1 MITQVKKRHRD
12 DGRGDRNLVQRMLRG
27 EQRAFGEFVN
37 RYQDRLFT
45 SMLVHTGSRHDA
57 EDIVQETFIK
67 AFQHLSGFQ
76 HKSQLYTWIYRIAW
90 NTSVSRSRSCRD
102 EISLE
107 VCGAESSTSAP
118 ESSQPHVPLE
128 RQEHVAML
136 RRALGE
142 IELRHRKI
150 LLLRE
155 FEERSYREIA
165 EIMEIPLGTVRSRLS
180 RARERLRDELAHL
193 DSVSG
198 IPAGQARRPNVPA
211 LVQADSRVPEGG
223 ESRRPR

>member
-1 MITQVKKRHRD
+1 M
-12 DGRGDRNLVQRMLRG
+12 VQRMLRG

-45 SMLVHTGSRHDA
+45 SMLVRTGSRQDA

-67 AFQHLSGFQ
+67 AFQHLSDFQ
-76 HKSQLYTWIYRIAW
+76 HQSQLYTWIYRIAW

-107 VCGAESSTSAP
+107 VCGVESSTSAP
-118 ESSQPHVPLE
+118 EASQPHVPLE

-180 RARERLRDELAHL
+180 RARERLRDALTQIDTAC
-193 DSVSG
+193 G
-198 IPAGQARRPNVPA
+198 RPDGRAQHPDVPA
-211 LVQADSRVPEGG
+211 LMQADS
-223 ESRRPR
+223 